1 MPELCRFDGIIIYM
15 YFEDIEGHNKPHIH
29 AWFGDYNASI
39 AIDGQ
44 FLAGYLPYKQVKKI
58 RLWLSIHEEEVY
70 KAWNLAVRNQHFDKI
85 PPLN

>member
-15 YFEDIEGHNKPHIH
+15 YFEDLEGHNKPHIH
-29 AWFGDYNASI
+29 VWFGEYNASI

-44 FLAGYLPYKQVKKI
+44 ILAGKMPVKQLKKVS
-58 RLWLSIHEEEVY
+58 LWLSIHEEDLY

-85 PPLN
+85 PPLE